1 MKNGTATM
9 VDSLHENNGKTQ
21 LQANLDAR
29 KFRQNLPTLPRNY
42 FSSSYDHLCA
52 MQEIMTSLQVIL
64 VTLRIL
70 LGVFNRKIVM

>member
-1 MKNGTATM
+1 MATM
-9 VDSLHENNGKTQ
+9 VDSLHDDNGKTQ
-21 LQANLDAR
+21 LQANLDAK

-64 VTLRIL
+64 VTLGFL
-70 LGVFNRKIVM
+70 LVVFYLKIAK